1 MINGVREAFR
11 DLMRGNACQEALTHT
26 EFFIQDPPSPSEDP
40 CFHYLPPARSRFDLQ
55 VINQAGRLVHL
66 VKIDKCL
73 YTSGDSARCDCALLT
88 NDQAYFVEF
97 KMTDTEATS
106 AGNERYARASD
117 CMRQLEASIKAFIER
132 GAIPVGALV
141 IACAC
146 VGRTQQIPYPGA
158 DFLKLSASF
167 RERFEGIPI
176 RLRLVINNSLTLS

>member
-11 DLMRGNACQEALTHT
+11 DLMRGNACQDALNDA
-26 EFFIQDPPSPSEDP
+26 EFFIQDPPSPSDDP

-55 VINQAGRLVHL
+55 ILNQSGRLVHL

-73 YTSGDSARCDCALLT
+73 YAAGDSARCDCALLT
-88 NDQAYFVEF
+88 SEQAYFVEF
-97 KMTDTEATS
+97 KMTDTDATS

-117 CMRQLEASIKAFIER
+117 CMRQLEASIKAFFEK
-132 GAIPVGALV
+132 GAIPPGSLV
-141 IACAC
+141 IAYAC
-146 VGRTQQIPYPGA
+146 VGRTQQTPYPGA

-176 RLRLVINNSLTLS
+176 RPRLVVSNTLSI